1 MKCICIGRN
10 YGEHARELNNP
21 VPESPVVF
29 LKPSTAVLQQKDFY
43 HPEFSNDIH
52 YECELLVRI
61 GKHGKYIAKEFAHKY
76 IDALSVGIDFT
87 ARDVQAKQKEKG
99 LPWEIAKAF
108 DQSAAIG
115 KWIPWNGEQDL
126 SDITFGLQR
135 NNQWV
140 QQGNSRDMLFP
151 IIDIIHYVSQ
161 FFTLQQGDVLFT
173 GTPAGVGKINIG
185 DHFEGYLM
193 EKKLLEVNIK

>member
-10 YGEHARELNNP
+10 YGEHAKELNNP
-21 VPESPVVF
+21 VPENPVVF
-29 LKPSTAVLQQKDFY
+29 LKPSTAVLHGKDFY

-61 GKHGKYIAKEFAHKY
+61 GKQGKHIAKEFAHHY

-87 ARDVQAKQKEKG
+87 ARDVQARQKEKG

-108 DQSAAIG
+108 DQSAVVG
-115 KWIPWNGEQDL
+115 QWVTWDKQQDL
-126 SDITFGLQR
+126 TDCFFGLQR
-135 NNQWV
+135 NQQWV

-151 IIDIIHYVSQ
+151 ITDIIHYVSRY
-161 FFTLQQGDVLFT
+161 FTLQQGDVLFT

-185 DHFEGYLM
+185 DHLEGYLLQQ
-193 EKKLLEVNIK
+193 KLLEVFIK